1 MFLPSENGQFA
12 IKKQLNCC
20 NNTSTGI
27 TIYLKQQCTDS
38 LSEQN
43 DTSCYNFFMWNIY
56 VHIKMLSDSFSKQIK
71 IGKIVELNYLNIC

>member
-1 MFLPSENGQFA
+1 MLLPSENGQFA

-38 LSEQN
+38 N
-43 DTSCYNFFMWNIY
+43 DTSSYNFFMWSIY

-71 IGKIVELNYLNIC
+71 IGKIVKLNYLNNC